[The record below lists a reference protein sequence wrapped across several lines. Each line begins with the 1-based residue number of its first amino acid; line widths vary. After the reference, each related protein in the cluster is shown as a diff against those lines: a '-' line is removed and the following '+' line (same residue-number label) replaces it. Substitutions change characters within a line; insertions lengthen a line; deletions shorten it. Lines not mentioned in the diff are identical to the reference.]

1 MLGSFSLVFLASKG
15 TLIYFLMLG
24 KIVLAKYP
32 RKIFATRAAPA
43 APLRDKVAILLRF
56 LIKF

>member
-32 RKIFATRAAPA
+32 LKIFVTRAAPA
-43 APLRDKVAILLRF
+43 APLKD
-56 LIKF
+56 